1 VRALRD
7 KAMSSLLWVIAMTVT
22 TVSAT
27 AIVTVTQTG
36 KKVIAPV
43 PVRPKKVIPP
53 IKRPGL
59 YEFGIA
65 FDPDYVWKDGV
76 YICQHGRKQLYFSC
90 ELPLCQNFDLIEVDS
105 LYMTEAGLVR
115 VQSMY
120 LDDCIAQHYYYV
132 VINEEGHKEKLMTWE
147 FLSAYW

>member
-1 VRALRD
+1 MGNRYDRCNCFSYSYSYSYSYTD
-7 KAMSSLLWVIAMTVT
+7 REEGNRTS
-22 TVSAT
+22 
-27 AIVTVTQTG
+27 
-36 KKVIAPV
+36 
-43 PVRPKKVIPP
+43 VRPKKVIPP

-90 ELPLCQNFDLIEVDS
+90 ELPLCQNFDLIEVYS

-120 LDDCIAQHYYYV
+120 LNDCIAQHYYYV